1 MKRMPEVILLSGT
14 QCASEV
20 YGGGQ
25 LRTLEVYILAAVW
38 HVLTLCLAMWILVK
52 HFRQLQPL
60 STGRTIVGDCFVVLI
75 KSQVFYFAL

>member
-1 MKRMPEVILLSGT
+1 MKQMPEVVLLNGT
-14 QCASEV
+14 QCVSEV

-38 HVLTLCLAMWILVK
+38 HVLTLCLALWISVK
-52 HFRQLQPL
+52 HFRQLQSS